1 MPIFD
6 RWRDDLRASRRR
18 TARTIDEGSSP
29 IGPIVAAV
37 GGALGGAAMA
47 LLLDPANGR
56 ARRARLLDQLGASV
70 RGGRRRTERM
80 ARGVAANV
88 SAAGARTSAALR
100 PPAQH
105 DENDATLV
113 ARVESELFRDQT
125 IPKGA
130 LNVNAENGIVIVRGE
145 LPDSDMRDRL
155 ETAIRRIPGVWEVHN
170 LTHLPGEPAPTAR

>member
-18 TARTIDEGSSP
+18 TARTVDAPSSP

-37 GGALGGAAMA
+37 GGALSGAAVA

-56 ARRARLLDQLGASV
+56 ARRARLFDRLGASV
-70 RGGRRRTERM
+70 RAGRRRTERV
-80 ARGVAANV
+80 ARNVSATV
-88 SAAGARTSAALR
+88 SAAGARSSAAMR
-100 PPAQH
+100 APSHH
-105 DENDATLV
+105 DENDATLA
-113 ARVESELFRDQT
+113 ARVESELFSDQT

-130 LNVNAENGIVIVRGE
+130 LNINAENGIVIVRGE
-145 LPDSDMRDRL
+145 LPDTEMRERL
-155 ETAIRRIPGVWEVHN
+155 ETAVRRIPGVWEVHN

>member
-6 RWRDDLRASRRR
+6 RWRDDFRASRRR
-18 TARTIDEGSSP
+18 TARTIDEPSSP
-29 IGPIVAAV
+29 ITPILAAV
-37 GGALGGAAMA
+37 GGALSGAAMA

-56 ARRARLLDQLGASV
+56 ARRARLVDQLGAGV
-70 RGGRRRTERM
+70 RSGRRSAERA

-88 SAAGARTSAALR
+88 AAARARTSAALSA
-100 PPAQH
+100 PAQH
-105 DENDATLV
+105 DENDATLA
-113 ARVESELFRDQT
+113 ARVESELFRDQS

-145 LPDSDMRDRL
+145 LPDMAMREQL